1 MVYVYPATIQHEE
14 DGQYSIWFEDL
25 PGCAT
30 SGETLADAIMMARD
44 AMGGWLDCAMAHGDE
59 IRTPSNPNDIAL
71 ESRQMI
77 TLVDMDLEAYRREND
92 QRAIKPGKILR
103 RDKIGFFSRYVF
115 NEAFAP
121 YIAFFEN
128 KSISEAFRNPES
140 WDVCLVPTGR
150 RWVIVTLGKL

>member
-92 QRAIKPGKILR
+92 QRAIKKTLTIPAWLNTRAERAGVN
-103 RDKIGFFSRYVF
+103 FSQVLQ
-115 NEAFAP
+115 EAL
-121 YIAFFEN
+121 
-128 KSISEAFRNPES
+128 S
-140 WDVCLVPTGR
+140 L
-150 RWVIVTLGKL
+150 KLDIPVKQS